1 MLQCNFPSASRLHRM
16 PTLVSPVCR
25 AIQYCTKNAKQWQ
38 CCTVY
43 NSWDIKMSFIAFWQC
58 LETFQRLFNSILL
71 HWLNWTVGD
80 WLESNNRH
88 LGGVST
94 FAEARGG
101 RGGGYLE
108 QHLHYCPT
116 WFDFCQYKKIKSW
129 NVTEYSN
136 AGKRPRLYHHDQ
148 HGLLWEIV
156 IYCNR
161 CFVISIAIMSFY
173 CQYQWWC
180 LTSSFCHLN
189 RLQIK
194 VLPY

>member
-1 MLQCNFPSASRLHRM
+1 MLHCNFPSASRSHRM

-25 AIQYCTKNAKQWQ
+25 AIQYCTKNVKQWQ

-58 LETFQRLFNSILL
+58 LETFQRLFNSILS

-101 RGGGYLE
+101 RGGGILNNIYIIAQPGL
-108 QHLHYCPT
+108 
-116 WFDFCQYKKIKSW
+116 ISANIRKS
-129 NVTEYSN
+129 NHETSLNIQMQER
-136 AGKRPRLYHHDQ
+136 GPDC
-148 HGLLWEIV
+148 I
-156 IYCNR
+156 
-161 CFVISIAIMSFY
+161 IM
-173 CQYQWWC
+173 
-180 LTSSFCHLN
+180 TSTDCCEKL
-189 RLQIK
+189 
-194 VLPY
+194 

>member
-1 MLQCNFPSASRLHRM
+1 MLQCNFPSAFRSHGM

-101 RGGGYLE
+101 GEGGYLE

-129 NVTEYSN
+129 NITEYSN
-136 AGKRPRLYHHDQ
+136 AGKRPSLYRIQATEAARRYSLRRSNTTD
-148 HGLLWEIV
+148 V
-156 IYCNR
+156 IL
-161 CFVISIAIMSFY
+161 IIGP
-173 CQYQWWC
+173 
-180 LTSSFCHLN
+180 CHILDS
-189 RLQIK
+189 
-194 VLPY
+194 